1 MASQA
6 AEQQKGHVQSLVDA
20 MDLAHRA
27 LDVQRLDILP
37 VLLQQRHQEVHG
49 DLDVHRLQPAKQKEK
64 TKPAREKN
72 KKKLPAAPR

>member
-1 MASQA
+1 
-6 AEQQKGHVQSLVDA
+6 
-20 MDLAHRA
+20 
-27 LDVQRLDILP
+27 VQRLDILP